1 LLEEEVV
8 YALKIDAKVYDTGT
22 PLGYLTTLVEFALKR
37 KDIRDEFLKFL
48 EGVVSRYIQQTG
60 KV

>member
-1 LLEEEVV
+1 
-8 YALKIDAKVYDTGT
+8 
-22 PLGYLTTLVEFALKR
+22 VEFALKR

>member
-1 LLEEEVV
+1 VV

-37 KDIRDEFLKFL
+37 KEIRDEFLKFL
-48 EGVVSRYIQQTG
+48 EGQV
-60 KV
+60 KFEPF